1 MVRTGD
7 HNHPDRA
14 GVVVS
19 RGNDLTQLCAA
30 DMDTVALDLG
40 GSDLSYIG
48 KHVAFFARSSASFRG
63 QHGMI
68 QALL

>member
-19 RGNDLTQLCAA
+19 RGNDLAQLCAA
-30 DMDTVALDLG
+30 EMEA
-40 GSDLSYIG
+40 
-48 KHVAFFARSSASFRG
+48 VAFDLEELILLVAQVSSG
-63 QHGMI
+63 NTG
-68 QALL
+68 